1 MVALLAELR
10 ADAQTGSQRRGERRT
25 LQLEVRASP
34 PQDGSRALVHN
45 LSERGLLVETAAA
58 VEIGDIIELDLPQAG
73 TSAARVVWITGSF
86 LGCEFTNPL
95 PRAAVSAA
103 LLLAPTQ
110 VPRPAGAIP
119 GASAH
124 ASSADE
130 EASFDHAARAQ
141 STEVAATKRLH
152 RNWQASSVDRFAA
165 AALCLIAV
173 GVYLLIGIAT
183 WLLGLDSDG
192 HGILQA
198 IGATIITA
206 GLSRRF

>member
-25 LQLEVRASP
+25 LRLEVRASP
-34 PQDGSRALVHN
+34 PQDASRALIHN

-58 VEIGDIIELDLPQAG
+58 VAIGDIIEVDLPEAG

-86 LGCEFTNPL
+86 LGCEFTKPL
-95 PRAAVSAA
+95 SRAAVSAA

-110 VPRPAGAIP
+110 ELQAAGAGP
-119 GASAH
+119 RASAH
-124 ASSADE
+124 ASSGDE
-130 EASFDHAARAQ
+130 GASLEQAARAE
-141 STEVAATKRLH
+141 STEVAAGERLKTN
-152 RNWQASSVDRFAA
+152 RLVSSVDVFVA
-165 AALCLIAV
+165 AALSLVAV
-173 GVYLLIGIAT
+173 GLYLLIGMAT

-198 IGATIITA
+198 IGAIIITA
-206 GLSRRF
+206 GLSRGF